1 MTYALYAWGN
11 FLDEVGSDR
20 DPGWL
25 DDALLRGERD
35 VVSEELMIGDTET
48 LRVDGPGTIFTVDG
62 ERINGRDLVGRDLSS
77 ADWQVARI
85 SVATDGTREDALRF
99 LATLEEDGEYT
110 TDTAPQHNPVG
121 VGEIVTVWSDE
132 HGQWELALV
141 RRAVT
146 N

>member
-11 FLDEVGSDR
+11 FIDEVGLDR

-25 DDALLRGERD
+25 DAALLRGERD

-62 ERINGRDLVGRDLSS
+62 QRVEGRDLVGRDLGD
-77 ADWQVARI
+77 ARWQVAQI
-85 SVATDGTREDALRF
+85 LVATDGTHEDALRVM
-99 LATLEEDGEYT
+99 AVVEEDGDYA

-121 VGEIVTVWSDE
+121 VGEVVTLWSDE
-132 HGQWELALV
+132 HGQWDLALV

-146 N
+146 G